1 MDARKSAVCRCN
13 VGFSKISPDKHV
25 DVCVDSDEDR
35 GSNPLASNLRL
46 QRSRER
52 RPSRRSFSEG
62 GLLLRCHEHEASN
75 DLPVPKTFG
84 LSGRSLGEGGPFSKI
99 RSSQFVCNFLAR
111 VKNKA
116 SHGEARGAIT
126 VINPI
131 GTLDL
136 ASMNY
141 RLLGKLFYH
150 SAILL
155 ACVTLS
161 CRPQQAVILS
171 PEDTDLV
178 VLNGCVIS
186 ACNYLAVVKTQHA
199 LDTNFW
205 AKILLVRYNDHPAG
219 HAYCVWETDGTIYG
233 YDRNAGSFPIPV
245 YTRDA
250 RAIAI
255 VLAQELGKV
264 MNEPLSVDRAEFVES
279 QHARVYKF

>member
-1 MDARKSAVCRCN
+1 MSGKLAVRK
-13 VGFSKISPDKHV
+13 
-25 DVCVDSDEDR
+25 
-35 GSNPLASNLRL
+35 
-46 QRSRER
+46 
-52 RPSRRSFSEG
+52 
-62 GLLLRCHEHEASN
+62 
-75 DLPVPKTFG
+75 
-84 LSGRSLGEGGPFSKI
+84 
-99 RSSQFVCNFLAR
+99 FLAA

-116 SHGEARGAIT
+116 SHRTAASAIKT
-126 VINPI
+126 ITPINTAALSSMKYR
-131 GTLDL
+131 TL
-136 ASMNY
+136 AKIS
-141 RLLGKLFYH
+141 YH

-171 PEDTDLV
+171 PSENDLV

-199 LDTNFW
+199 LDKNFW
-205 AKILLVRYNDHPAG
+205 AKILLVRYNGHPAG

-245 YTRDA
+245 YTQDA

-264 MNEPLSVDRAEFVES
+264 LDEPLSVDKAEFIES
-279 QHARVYKF
+279 KRAQVYKF